1 MYGKYKLEQSQEREI
16 ERWEN
21 EGGSPP
27 GKTERT
33 CDEASHCLKKIFE
46 RYRKVCQEPPSLFYI
61 LEDIGDFQEKDFS
74 EISGRYG
81 TLPPIQGIFTGRKE
95 DSDFQ
100 NAIEAFRKKQPY
112 FKARIY
118 EVNGSDGTGS
128 KATGGGDGDRS
139 SQASEQEGT
148 GTKRKCNPDEDV

>member
-21 EGGSPP
+21 EG
-27 GKTERT
+27 
-33 CDEASHCLKKIFE
+33 
-46 RYRKVCQEPPSLFYI
+46 
-61 LEDIGDFQEKDFS
+61 
-74 EISGRYG
+74 G